1 MQSLLLKHAVEC
13 QQMAKATRD
22 PATKATWNRM
32 AERWAQCA
40 ERAKSQSVTTH
51 PRIPV
56 RRHAVSSV
64 SPRAPMV
71 PLSGLARMSAGKT
84 LHLFGN
90 SFPLWFR
97 GTFLFAEGY
106 WPGLTPRL
114 EQERGP

>member
-1 MQSLLLKHAVEC
+1 
-13 QQMAKATRD
+13 
-22 PATKATWNRM
+22 
-32 AERWAQCA
+32 
-40 ERAKSQSVTTH
+40 
-51 PRIPV
+51 
-56 RRHAVSSV
+56 
-64 SPRAPMV
+64 MV
-71 PLSGLARMSAGKT
+71 PLSGLTRMSAGKT